1 MSNAAERS
9 LLSRLLAVR
18 GTVKFAY
25 ITMLIS
31 AVLSLIASFVLSVQ
45 AFELAQDPDAVL
57 SCDVNAVLSC
67 GAVARSWQAQVLG
80 FPNAYL
86 GLIAESVIITLAAG
100 ALAGAKY
107 SRWFLLGAQGVYTIG
122 LGFAYWLFYQSMF
135 DIGSLCPWC
144 LLITVSTTVVFA
156 NITRINVLEGNL
168 PVPTGLRQR
177 IEGFYKSQ
185 YDLLVLLTVLTVLA
199 IGVILKYGPGLF
211 A

>member
-1 MSNAAERS
+1 MSEAAEQS
-9 LLSRLLAVR
+9 LLSWLLAVR

-45 AFELAQDPDAVL
+45 AFELAQNPDAVL

-86 GLIAESVIITLAAG
+86 GLIAEPVIITLAAG
-100 ALAGAKY
+100 ALAGARY

-122 LGFAYWLFYQSMF
+122 LGFAYWLFYESMF
-135 DIGSLCPWC
+135 NIGSLCPWC

-177 IEGFYKSQ
+177 VAGFYKAQ
-185 YDLLVLLTVLTVLA
+185 YDLLVLLTVLTVFTIA
-199 IGVILKYGPGLF
+199 VILKYGPGLL

>member
-86 GLIAESVIITLAAG
+86 GLIAEPVIITLAAG
-100 ALAGAKY
+100 ALAGARY
-107 SRWFLLGAQGVYTIG
+107 SRWFLLGAQAVYTIG

-135 DIGSLCPWC
+135 HIGSLCPWC

-177 IEGFYKSQ
+177 VEGFYKAQ

-199 IGVILKYGPGLF
+199 IGLILKYGPGLF